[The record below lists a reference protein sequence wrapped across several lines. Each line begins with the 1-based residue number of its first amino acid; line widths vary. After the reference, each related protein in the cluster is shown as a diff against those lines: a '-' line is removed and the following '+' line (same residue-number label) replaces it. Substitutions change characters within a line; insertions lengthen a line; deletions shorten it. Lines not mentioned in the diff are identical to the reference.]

1 MRTLKET
8 DPEYQRIVKY
18 RLFPSQVVYPDVDYK
33 KQTYSS
39 LKIVFTLFTPRRD
52 NK

>member
-1 MRTLKET
+1 MMTLKET

-18 RLFPSQVVYPDVDYK
+18 RGKKKVFPSQVVYADVDYK

-39 LKIVFTLFTPRRD
+39 
-52 NK
+52 